1 MVGGGR
7 FDMARLVPRKLD
19 RKLLR
24 DLWATKMQAIAIAFV
39 VAAGIAVHVVAAGM
53 LDSLQETRR
62 AYYDRYRFADVW
74 APVVRAPD
82 RLLADIRDI
91 PGVAAAETRVT
102 SHVLFDIP
110 GMDAPASGQAIS
122 LPDSGRPAVNH
133 IHLSEGRL
141 PRRGQRD
148 EAVLLDAFARAH
160 GIAVGDTVS
169 LTLHGGRESLRI
181 VGIALSPEHVYAVA
195 PGQLVPDA
203 RLFGVVWMGRE
214 ALAQAVDRD
223 GAFTEAVVTLEPGYP
238 EAAVTG
244 ALDRLLAPYGAPGAY
259 GREQQISDAFIS
271 SEITQLSTMARVLPP
286 IFLAV
291 AAFLVNVVLTRL
303 VAMERTEIGLLKAF
317 GYHDGDVVWHYVK
330 FAGAIG
336 VLGLAIGLG
345 LGTWLGRQMAV
356 LYTEYYHFPFLI
368 FRLEAGVYLS
378 ACLVTALAV
387 GGGGALAAWRAAR
400 LDPAV
405 AMRAPPPPD
414 YSKSIGAGLTRW
426 QMLDR
431 QTRMVFRQILRWPG
445 RSAFT
450 LAGVS
455 VSGGL
460 LIGTLFF
467 LDSVDV
473 MIDVYFNSANR
484 QDVSVSFVEPRSR
497 ESFHSLRRMPGVI
510 EAEPVRQVA
519 VRLRHGAAEER
530 TALSGVPRGARLSRM
545 VDLDNRS
552 VEAPPGALVMSQDL
566 ADKLSI
572 AAGDRIEVEVTE
584 GRRPVFEL
592 PVSAVTTT
600 LVGSGL
606 QMEIGDL
613 NRLLGE
619 GRVLSGASLRVDA
632 HETRALYARLKDTPG
647 IAGVSL
653 QSEAEDRFVE
663 LLDQSLG
670 TSIIIYTGFAA
681 LIAIGV
687 VYNSVRISFSEREHE
702 LAVLRVL
709 GFTRGEV
716 AYVLLGEIAILT
728 LLALPVGALLG
739 TGLAWGFSQA
749 MSSDLFRLPFVISPR
764 TYGYAAGVVLVIAI
778 SSALMIRSR
787 LDKLDMVAVLKSG
800 E

>member
-1 MVGGGR
+1 VVGGTR
-7 FDMARLVPRKLD
+7 FDLARWLPAKLD

-24 DLWATKMQAIAIAFV
+24 DLWASKMQAIAIAFV
-39 VAAGIAVHVVAAGM
+39 VAAGVAVHIVAAGM

-74 APVVRAPD
+74 APVVRAPE
-82 RLLADIRDI
+82 RLHADIRDI

-102 SHVLFDIP
+102 SGVLFDIP

-122 LPDSGRPAVNH
+122 LPDTGRPAVNH

-141 PRRGQRD
+141 PRRGQRE

-160 GIAVGDTVS
+160 GIGVDDTVS
-169 LTLHGGRESLRI
+169 VTIHGGRERLRI
-181 VGIALSPEHVYAVA
+181 VGIALSPEHVYAIA
-195 PGQLVPDA
+195 PGQIVPDP
-203 RLFGVVWMGRE
+203 RLFGVVWMGRD
-214 ALAQAVDRD
+214 ALSQAVDRD
-223 GAFTEAVVTLEPGYP
+223 GAFTEAVVTLEPGHP
-238 EAAVTG
+238 EAAVID

-259 GREQQISDAFIS
+259 GRDQQISDAFIS
-271 SEITQLSTMARVLPP
+271 SEITQLDTMARVLPP

-317 GYHDGDVVWHYVK
+317 GYHDRDVVLHYVK

-336 VLGLAIGLG
+336 VIGLALGLG
-345 LGTWLGRQMAV
+345 LGSWLGRQMAV
-356 LYTEYYHFPFLI
+356 MYTEYYHFPFLV
-368 FRLEAGVYLS
+368 FRLDAGVYTS
-378 ACLVTALAV
+378 AFLVTAVAV

-426 QMLDR
+426 KVIDR

-450 LAGVS
+450 LLGVAI
-455 VSGGL
+455 SGGL
-460 LIGTLFF
+460 LIGTMFF

-473 MIDVYFNSANR
+473 MIDVYFNDANR
-484 QDVSVSFVEPRSR
+484 QDVSVTFVEPRSY
-497 ESFHSLRRMPGVI
+497 EAFYAIERMPGVI
-510 EAEPVRQVA
+510 AAEPVRQVA

-530 TALSGVPRGARLSRM
+530 TGLTGVPRGAELSRL
-545 VDLDNRS
+545 VDLDNNA
-552 VEAPPGALVMSQDL
+552 VEAPPGALVMSRDL
-566 ADKLSI
+566 ADKLGVE
-572 AAGDRIEVEVTE
+572 AGERIGIEVTE

-600 LVGSGL
+600 LIGSGL

-619 GRVLSGASLRVDA
+619 GRVISGASLRID
-632 HETRALYARLKDTPG
+632 TDRRSTLYTRLKDTPG

-653 QSEAEDRFVE
+653 QTEAEESFID

-670 TSIIIYTGFAA
+670 TSIFIYTGFAA

-716 AYVLLGEIAILT
+716 AYVLLGEIAVLT

-749 MSSDLFRLPFVISPR
+749 MSSELFRLPFVISAR

>member
-7 FDMARLVPRKLD
+7 FDLARWLPAKLD

-24 DLWATKMQAIAIAFV
+24 DLWASKMQAIAIAFV
-39 VAAGIAVHVVAAGM
+39 VAAGVAVHIVAAGM

-74 APVVRAPD
+74 APVVRAPE
-82 RLLADIRDI
+82 RLHADIRDI

-102 SHVLFDIP
+102 SGVLFDIP

-122 LPDSGRPAVNH
+122 LPDSRRPAVNH

-160 GIAVGDTVS
+160 GIGVDDTVS
-169 LTLHGGRESLRI
+169 VTIHGGRERLRI
-181 VGIALSPEHVYAVA
+181 VGIALSPEHVYAIA
-195 PGQLVPDA
+195 PGQLVPDP
-203 RLFGVVWMGRE
+203 RLFGVIWMGRD
-214 ALAQAVDRD
+214 ALSQAIDRD
-223 GAFTEAVVTLEPGYP
+223 GAFTEAVVALEPGYP
-238 EAAVTG
+238 EAAVID

-259 GREQQISDAFIS
+259 GRDQQISDAFIS
-271 SEITQLSTMARVLPP
+271 SEITQLETMARVLPP

-317 GYHDGDVVWHYVK
+317 GYHDYDVVLHYVK

-336 VLGLAIGLG
+336 LIGLALGLG
-345 LGTWLGRQMAV
+345 LGSWLGRQMAV
-356 LYTEYYHFPFLI
+356 MYTEYYHFPFLV
-368 FRLEAGVYLS
+368 FRLNAGVYTS
-378 ACLVTALAV
+378 AFLVTALAV

-414 YSKSIGAGLTRW
+414 YSKSVGAGLTRW
-426 QMLDR
+426 KVIDR

-450 LAGVS
+450 LLGVS
-455 VSGGL
+455 VSGSL
-460 LIGTLFF
+460 LVGTLFF

-473 MIDVYFNSANR
+473 MIEVYFNDANR
-484 QDVSVSFVEPRSR
+484 QDVSVTLVEPRSY
-497 ESFHSLRRMPGVI
+497 EAFHSLERMPGVMA
-510 EAEPVRQVA
+510 AEPVRQVA
-519 VRLRHGAAEER
+519 VRLRHGPAEER
-530 TALSGVPRGARLSRM
+530 TGLTGVPRGAELSRL
-545 VDLDNRS
+545 VDLDNNA

-566 ADKLSI
+566 ADELDV
-572 AAGDRIEVEVTE
+572 APGDRIEIEVTE

-600 LVGSGL
+600 LIGSGL

-619 GRVLSGASLRVDA
+619 GRVISGASLRVDA
-632 HETRALYARLKDTPG
+632 DRRSALYTRLKDTPG

-653 QSEAEDRFVE
+653 QSEAEESFIE

-670 TSIIIYTGFAA
+670 TSIAIYTGFAA

-716 AYVLLGEIAILT
+716 AYVLLGEIAVLT

-739 TGLAWGFSQA
+739 TSLAWGFSQA
-749 MSSDLFRLPFVISPR
+749 MSSELFRLPFVISAR

>member
-1 MVGGGR
+1 
-7 FDMARLVPRKLD
+7 
-19 RKLLR
+19 
-24 DLWATKMQAIAIAFV
+24 
-39 VAAGIAVHVVAAGM
+39 
-53 LDSLQETRR
+53 
-62 AYYDRYRFADVW
+62 
-74 APVVRAPD
+74 
-82 RLLADIRDI
+82 
-91 PGVAAAETRVT
+91 
-102 SHVLFDIP
+102 
-110 GMDAPASGQAIS
+110 
-122 LPDSGRPAVNH
+122 
-133 IHLSEGRL
+133 
-141 PRRGQRD
+141 
-148 EAVLLDAFARAH
+148 
-160 GIAVGDTVS
+160 
-169 LTLHGGRESLRI
+169 
-181 VGIALSPEHVYAVA
+181 
-195 PGQLVPDA
+195 
-203 RLFGVVWMGRE
+203 
-214 ALAQAVDRD
+214 
-223 GAFTEAVVTLEPGYP
+223 
-238 EAAVTG
+238 
-244 ALDRLLAPYGAPGAY
+244 
-259 GREQQISDAFIS
+259 
-271 SEITQLSTMARVLPP
+271 
-286 IFLAV
+286 
-291 AAFLVNVVLTRL
+291 
-303 VAMERTEIGLLKAF
+303 
-317 GYHDGDVVWHYVK
+317 
-330 FAGAIG
+330 
-336 VLGLAIGLG
+336 
-345 LGTWLGRQMAV
+345 
-356 LYTEYYHFPFLI
+356 
-368 FRLEAGVYLS
+368 
-378 ACLVTALAV
+378 
-387 GGGGALAAWRAAR
+387 
-400 LDPAV
+400 
-405 AMRAPPPPD
+405 
-414 YSKSIGAGLTRW
+414 
-426 QMLDR
+426 
-431 QTRMVFRQILRWPG
+431 
-445 RSAFT
+445 
-450 LAGVS
+450 
-455 VSGGL
+455 
-460 LIGTLFF
+460 
-467 LDSVDV
+467 
-473 MIDVYFNSANR
+473 
-484 QDVSVSFVEPRSR
+484 
-497 ESFHSLRRMPGVI
+497 
-510 EAEPVRQVA
+510 
-519 VRLRHGAAEER
+519 
-530 TALSGVPRGARLSRM
+530 M